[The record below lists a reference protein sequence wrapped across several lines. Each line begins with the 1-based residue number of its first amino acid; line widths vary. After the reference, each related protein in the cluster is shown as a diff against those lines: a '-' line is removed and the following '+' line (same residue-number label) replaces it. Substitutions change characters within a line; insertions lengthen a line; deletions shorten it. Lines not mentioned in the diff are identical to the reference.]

1 MLFIAYGEQYRVGR
15 FLHFRR
21 NDRQAGRSLAARH
34 VFLPP
39 AANAAEWEDISIWLP
54 ALEMIECGAPLL
66 SSDV

>member
-1 MLFIAYGEQYRVGR
+1 MGR
-15 FLHFRR
+15 FLHFRG

-39 AANAAEWEDISIWLP
+39 AANGAEREDISISLP
-54 ALEMIECGAPLL
+54 ALEMIECEAPLL

>member
-21 NDRQAGRSLAARH
+21 NDLQAGRSLAARH

-39 AANAAEWEDISIWLP
+39 AANGAEWEDISTLLP